1 VLRACIDCGQ
11 LSDQSHCPEHR
22 PAKKRNGS
30 TYAYRKVRAKVL
42 KRDGYRC
49 VYCGKPATTV
59 DHVKPHSRGGTDDEA
74 NLVAACATCN
84 GSKGDLTPAEWG
96 RDY

>member
-1 VLRACIDCGQ
+1 M
-11 LSDQSHCPEHR
+11 P
-22 PAKKRNGS
+22 KRKGS
-30 TYAYRKVRAKVL
+30 TRAWRKVRAAVL
-42 KRDGYRC
+42 KRDC
-49 VYCGKPATTV
+49 SLCAYCGGPATIV
-59 DHVKPHSRGGTDDEA
+59 DHVQPVNRGGTDDES

>member
-1 VLRACIDCGQ
+1 MRG
-11 LSDQSHCPEHR
+11 
-22 PAKKRNGS
+22 GS
-30 TYAYRKVRAKVL
+30 TRAWRKVRAVVL
-42 KRDGYRC
+42 ERDGYCC
-49 VYCGKPATTV
+49 VYCGGEATTA
-59 DHVKPHSRGGTDDEA
+59 DHIQPVNRGGTDDEA